1 MSRKQSTLCVVH
13 YRESRKALWL
23 PPEVMKKIKPL
34 KLIIAILVGLAFL
47 AIIILSY
54 CSSTFK
60 LRRLDGNCTGK
71 NTLHL
76 LAFKNAQRIHSS
88 ISVRFS
94 DINRHVISNDTF
106 CASFHRPGSANNS
119 LLLSLHCRP
128 FRLHQSF
135 HIIP

>member
-1 MSRKQSTLCVVH
+1 
-13 YRESRKALWL
+13 
-23 PPEVMKKIKPL
+23 MKKIKPL
-34 KLIIAILVGLAFL
+34 KLIIALLVGLLFL

-60 LRRLDGNCTGK
+60 LRRLDENCTGK

-94 DINRHVISNDTF
+94 DISHHVMSNDTF
-106 CASFHRPGSANNS
+106 CAALRFYPPRFANNS
-119 LLLSLHCRP
+119 LLLSLHRP
-128 FRLHQSF
+128 FRLH
-135 HIIP
+135 P